1 MRDYVERLLR
11 EYLIRLLVGV
21 LHSFVEGQ
29 TTRKKQYPQAT
40 ERTHTSRNEK
50 KKGKKSATRE
60 HARRVK
66 DEFLVDTFR
75 RQKSAI
81 RAPPASVSNIPPRDD
96 KMSASPA
103 SYNVTLATLR
113 TTSPSRNKS
122 RKQVRQQTEKEKRR
136 ARLLKKLEIVALRE
150 RGFAAHNVRFLK
162 PTLSISLFKINS
174 FKTQFLMSH
183 KVHLVARLNVIATNF
198 GYFGLSYVML
208 MRLVEISS
216 GASSSIG
223 VIIAFFLSYLFEV
236 LKYSFLKEKKKEK
249 RTVEIQKY
257 EYKKYVIHTC
267 VWIRSDGTLTISLE
281 DERTFD

>member
-11 EYLIRLLVGV
+11 EYLT
-21 LHSFVEGQ
+21 SFGRCVALFRRGPNNP
-29 TTRKKQYPQAT
+29 KKQYPQAT
-40 ERTHTSRNEK
+40 RGHTHQETRK
-50 KKGKKSATRE
+50 KKAKKAQRE
-60 HARRVK
+60 HTRAK
-66 DEFLVDTFR
+66 DEFLDTFR

-81 RAPPASVSNIPPRDD
+81 RSPPASVSNIPPRYD

>member
-1 MRDYVERLLR
+1 MWRH
-11 EYLIRLLVGV
+11 V
-21 LHSFVEGQ
+21 LNAFFSNTRRRPVCKRANKEHEPK
-29 TTRKKQYPQAT
+29 RKKSKRSAKT
-40 ERTHTSRNEK
+40 AGNTHQKSFFETLTFSRHR
-50 KKGKKSATRE
+50 KSATRQNSLSPF
-60 HARRVK
+60 AC
-66 DEFLVDTFR
+66 
-75 RQKSAI
+75 
-81 RAPPASVSNIPPRDD
+81 VSNIPPRSQRE

-113 TTSPSRNKS
+113 TTSPSRNKT

-150 RGFAAHNVRFLK
+150 RGFAAHNVRFFY
-162 PTLSISLFKINS
+162 IIHYFLFKINS

-216 GASSSIG
+216 GASSSVG

-249 RTVEIQKY
+249 NGSKFKNTSTKNTRGEIHAKR
-257 EYKKYVIHTC
+257 

-281 DERTFD
+281 GERTFDY

>member
-21 LHSFVEGQ
+21 LHAFVEGQ
-29 TTRKKQYPQAT
+29 TPRKKQYPQAT

-50 KKGKKSATRE
+50 KKGKKSATRT
-60 HARRVK
+60 HARVK

-122 RKQVRQQTEKEKRR
+122 RKQVRQQTEKEKRGR
-136 ARLLKKLEIVALRE
+136 ARLLKKLEIVAL
-150 RGFAAHNVRFLK
+150 
-162 PTLSISLFKINS
+162 
-174 FKTQFLMSH
+174 
-183 KVHLVARLNVIATNF
+183 
-198 GYFGLSYVML
+198 
-208 MRLVEISS
+208 
-216 GASSSIG
+216 
-223 VIIAFFLSYLFEV
+223 
-236 LKYSFLKEKKKEK
+236 
-249 RTVEIQKY
+249 
-257 EYKKYVIHTC
+257 C
-267 VWIRSDGTLTISLE
+267 V
-281 DERTFD
+281 F